1 MKQTHSTIQN
11 LDHDPYIQWGLLTT
25 FIKSHFLM
33 RSKRDPQRCIE
44 TFTST
49 TFVLLCFVGS
59 RIFGLVYLKL
69 HSTGRNSCIT
79 APQLLLYSQHW
90 TRLANSQINTIP
102 RLELPKHGLQIFF
115 ERDPH
120 MLEQNFLWQSCR
132 ELLIRLCA
140 GGPVSA
146 ALNEC
151 FKLFTTAYFV
161 KNYILFTS
169 YMKYFYLWRV
179 SIVTATVTLPTYLTW
194 PTTGH

>member
-11 LDHDPYIQWGLLTT
+11 LDPYPYIQWGLLTT

-90 TRLANSQINTIP
+90 TRLANIQTNTIP
-102 RLELPKHGLQIFF
+102 RLELPKHGLQSFF

-120 MLEQNFLWQSCR
+120 ILEQNFLWQRCT

-140 GGPVSA
+140 WGPVSA
-146 ALNEC
+146 ASNE
-151 FKLFTTAYFV
+151 
-161 KNYILFTS
+161 S
-169 YMKYFYLWRV
+169 YSL
-179 SIVTATVTLPTYLTW
+179 LPNT
-194 PTTGH
+194 